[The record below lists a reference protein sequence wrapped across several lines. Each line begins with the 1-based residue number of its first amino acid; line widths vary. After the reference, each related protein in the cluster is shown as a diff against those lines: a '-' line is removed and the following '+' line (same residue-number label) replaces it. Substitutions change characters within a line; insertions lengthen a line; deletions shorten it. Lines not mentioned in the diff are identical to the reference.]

1 MSLDEK
7 VSLGAIVVTLIVMI
21 SLASWWLPQKW
32 QGCQKIYDNRP
43 AQIFCFL
50 SNS

>member
-7 VSLGAIVVTLIVMI
+7 LSLSAIVVTLIVMI
-21 SLASWWLPQKW
+21 SLLIWWMPQKW

-43 AQIFCFL
+43 AQIFCLLF
-50 SNS
+50 NS